1 MEIVNKKIYGL
12 TFAEIEENAYI
23 PNVGFNQVLN
33 VIDYILTNVN
43 KEFAEEPPILS
54 TELTNILKENKKTI
68 DCLLWSKYS
77 ELELIPFKS
86 VFFADTNTFSF
97 TLSFNAI
104 MRNVCHYLNSNDYK
118 YVGLYNTTKCEYNPI
133 ENYSMTETEKIID
146 NKTFVQGGQSN
157 SSNNTL
163 GSQVNNIT
171 NNSEVAPFDTTSFQP
186 QNKDTTLENIGQK
199 INNTTDIIGN
209 RVDNDDKNVD
219 RNLTRKGN
227 IGVTTSQQ
235 MIESERKLVNFNLC
249 ELIVNDIS
257 NILFIK
263 TY

>member
-12 TFAEIEENAYI
+12 TFSEIEENRYI
-23 PNVGFNQVLN
+23 TNMGFNQLHN
-33 VIDYILTNVN
+33 VIDYILLYVN
-43 KEFAEEPPILS
+43 SEFVQEPPILS
-54 TELTNILKENKKTI
+54 TELASILEVSKKTI
-68 DCLLWSKYS
+68 DCLIWNNYS

-86 VFFADTNTFSF
+86 VFFTDTNTFSF
-97 TLSFNAI
+97 TSSFNVV

-118 YVGLYNTTKCEYNPI
+118 YVSLYNTTKFDYNPI
-133 ENYSMTETEKIID
+133 ENYLMTETEKIND
-146 NKTFVQGGQSN
+146 NSVFVQGGQN
-157 SSNNTL
+157 NTSNNTL

-171 NNSEVAPFDTTSFQP
+171 NNSDVAPFDTSSFQP

-209 RVDNDDKNVD
+209 RIDNDDKIID
-219 RNLTRKGN
+219 RNLTRRGN

-235 MIESERKLVNFNLC
+235 MIESERKLVDFNLC
-249 ELIVNDIS
+249 EMIVNDIS

>member
-12 TFAEIEENAYI
+12 TFDEIEEKGYI
-23 PNVGFNQVLN
+23 SNEGFNQLHN
-33 VIDYILTNVN
+33 VIAYILSYINR
-43 KEFAEEPPILS
+43 EFAQEDPILS
-54 TELTNILKENKKTI
+54 AELTNILEVNKKTI
-68 DCLLWSKYS
+68 DCLMWNKYC

-86 VFFADTNTFSF
+86 VFTDPNTFSF
-97 TLSFNAI
+97 TLSFKAV

-118 YVGLYNTTKCEYNPI
+118 YVGLYNTTKCEYDPI
-133 ENYSMTETEKIID
+133 ENYSMTESEQIID
-146 NKTFVQGGQSN
+146 NSTFVQGGQSN
-157 SSNNTL
+157 TSNNTI
-163 GSQVNNIT
+163 GSQINNIT
-171 NNSEVAPFDTTSFQP
+171 NNSEVAPFDTSNFQP
-186 QNKDTTLENIGQK
+186 QNKDVTLENIGQK

-209 RVDNDDKNVD
+209 RIDNDDKNVD

-235 MIESERKLVNFNLC
+235 LIESERKLVNFNLC
-249 ELIVNDIS
+249 EIIVNDIS

>member
-12 TFAEIEENAYI
+12 TFSEIEENRYI
-23 PNVGFNQVLN
+23 TTMGINQLHN
-33 VIDYILTNVN
+33 VIEYILLYINR
-43 KEFAEEPPILS
+43 EFVEEPPILS
-54 TELTNILKENKKTI
+54 AELTNILEVNRKTI
-68 DCLLWSKYS
+68 DCLMWNKYS

-86 VFFADTNTFSF
+86 VFIADTNTFSF
-97 TLSFNAI
+97 IASFNMV

-118 YVGLYNTTKCEYNPI
+118 YVGLYNSTKCEYNPI
-133 ENYSMTETEKIID
+133 ENYSMTETENIND

-157 SSNNTL
+157 TSNNTL

-171 NNSEVAPFDTTSFQP
+171 NNGEVAPFDTSSFQP

-209 RVDNDDKNVD
+209 RVDNDDKIVD

-249 ELIVNDIS
+249 EMIVNDIS